1 MEYIL
6 TMTFLCA
13 SGDKSTI
20 SVDGVTSTLSNV
32 EVRSLMDTIIEKNIF
47 ITKNGSFIEKFSA
60 NITQRQTTNLEVK

>member
-13 SGDKSTI
+13 SGDKATI

-32 EVRSLMDTIIEKNIF
+32 EVRTLMDTIIEKNIF